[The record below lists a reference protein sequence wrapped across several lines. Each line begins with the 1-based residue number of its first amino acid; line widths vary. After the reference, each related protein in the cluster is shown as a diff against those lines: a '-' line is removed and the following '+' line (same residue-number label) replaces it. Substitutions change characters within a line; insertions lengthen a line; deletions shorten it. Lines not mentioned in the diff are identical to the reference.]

1 MNQRAHA
8 FCLAAVAVMGPA
20 FVAGQAPS
28 SCEAWNTTEFFQ
40 ATGAADVKR
49 CLDGG
54 ADPNAR
60 NDYGG
65 TPLLEVA
72 ALNGDPAVVA
82 ALLEAGADLNARN
95 RLQATPLHLA
105 VELIGNPVLVAEL
118 AGAAE
123 LSGNPAVVERTQVR
137 IPVKVITDSGL
148 NVIIESGQCD
158 DRSERSDAGVG
169 L

>member
-54 ADPNAR
+54 ADP
-60 NDYGG
+60 
-65 TPLLEVA
+65 
-72 ALNGDPAVVA
+72 
-82 ALLEAGADLNARN
+82 NARN